1 MNKNVG
7 LAVLQRDVEKYAKQ
21 VSRGH
26 SFVVTKRSRP
36 LFKIV
41 AVNEETDEND
51 GGKWETVIDFT
62 KLTKNG
68 KGIPATE
75 LARRLRAMK

>member
-21 VSRGH
+21 VSKGH

-41 AVNEETDEND
+41 AVDEEVDEDND
-51 GGKWETVIDFT
+51 GKWETVIDFT
-62 KLTKNG
+62 KLTKDG
-68 KGIPATE
+68 KGIPASE
-75 LARRLRAMK
+75 LVRRLEAMK